1 MSFLDRYTALL
12 LKRRFIEAFQ
22 QYSKNFQKSCSKE
35 ESAASIPVEVGFIL
49 SVLNLNEAHNK
60 NL

>member
-22 QYSKNFQKSCSKE
+22 QYSRDFQKSCSKE
-35 ESAASIPVEVGFIL
+35 EAAASIPVEVGQSL
-49 SVLNLNEAHNK
+49 
-60 NL
+60 